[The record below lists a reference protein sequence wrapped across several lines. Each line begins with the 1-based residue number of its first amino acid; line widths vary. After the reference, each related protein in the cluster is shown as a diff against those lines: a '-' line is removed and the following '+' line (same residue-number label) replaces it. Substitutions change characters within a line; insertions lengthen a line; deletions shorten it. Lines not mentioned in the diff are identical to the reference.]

1 MSWQKSDEILN
12 KIEEIDNAKK
22 TIKVLEQKIAK
33 VEAASLRAYQERNQ
47 EAAGLKSSLNKKDHE
62 FNNIKKELNATT

>member
-1 MSWQKSDEILN
+1 MQ
-12 KIEEIDNAKK
+12 K

-33 VEAASLRAYQERNQ
+33 VEAAFLRACQERNQ

-62 FNNIKKELNATT
+62 FNNIKKELNGTA